1 MNISRNDP
9 FDLNLCIRGL
19 GTLVTYMHSDIYEYT
34 YFLTFKKSMK
44 LYAKD
49 FNNPWEQPIEHDD
62 FFREIDDPFV
72 ENCLKTL
79 EKLIDFKLELAL
91 RFGIEEIED
100 LQDDVIIVQAGRFKP
115 FMLVYKRSKSYKKL
129 KLYYERTLSGFIDSL
144 YLYACALT
152 ARSYKIPLVLKRQFN
167 LPGQEGIRLLNHD
180 DDNVELLATLITGL
194 KADLNNLRTL
204 LLKK

>member
-1 MNISRNDP
+1 
-9 FDLNLCIRGL
+9 
-19 GTLVTYMHSDIYEYT
+19 MHSDIYEFT

-44 LYAKD
+44 LYARD
-49 FNNPWEQPIEHDD
+49 FDNPWEQPIEHDD

-72 ENCLKTL
+72 ANSLKAL
-79 EKLIDFKLELAL
+79 EKLIDFKLELTL
-91 RFGIEEIED
+91 RFGIDEIED
-100 LQDDVIIVQAGRFKP
+100 LEDEVIIVQAGRFKP
-115 FMLVYKRSKSYKKL
+115 YMMVHKRSKSYKKL

-167 LPGQEGIRLLNHD
+167 LPGQESLRLLNHD
-180 DDNVELLATLITGL
+180 DNNVELLATLITGL
-194 KADLNNLRTL
+194 KTDLNDLRA